1 MKCSIE
7 GCPGEYENRYIVH
20 VLRHQ
25 DQVVVIDRVPAEVCP
40 VCGDV
45 LLAPETIRQIETVL
59 QTRGH
64 PARTAPVYELAPAA

>member
-1 MKCSIE
+1 
-7 GCPGEYENRYIVH
+7 
-20 VLRHQ
+20 
-25 DQVVVIDRVPAEVCP
+25 